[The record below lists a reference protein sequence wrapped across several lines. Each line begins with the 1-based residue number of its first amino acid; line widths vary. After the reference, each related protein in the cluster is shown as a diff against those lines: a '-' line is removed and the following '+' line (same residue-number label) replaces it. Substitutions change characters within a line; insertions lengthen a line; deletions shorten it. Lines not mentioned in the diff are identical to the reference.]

1 MKKLINIFSKRAGF
15 GFLMVFSTLS
25 LAGTAAYYSV
35 FGLSSLFAGAKT
47 EVIIMASALEL
58 AKLVVASYLHN
69 HWSKLGL
76 ILKSYLTLGVGI
88 LMIITS
94 AGIYGFLTSAYQTTA
109 DQLTI
114 IDKQVLVVDMKRDR
128 FSEQLSDYKLEKTQL
143 NSNISELSKGLANN
157 KIQYTDTLGNVITTT
172 SSSTRRVLTSQL
184 NDMKEERNRVSIKME
199 TLTDSITSLDLKV
212 LDMESNN
219 EVAAE
224 IGPLRY
230 MSEIT
235 NKPMATI
242 VNWFTL
248 MIVCVFDPLAIAM
261 VLALNK
267 YFGNGRK
274 EEEEEDYYTTRNRMV
289 YNHTMKNQK
298 DDGKSTHYTHN
309 DELMSDKTNIDDD
322 FPIPSE
328 ELIKGAMLKNQ
339 IVEYEK
345 AVQEISEEEFDWDA
359 SEKRMDIIGQNGN
372 DGEHYDSEE
381 LIKTNEKILAT
392 KVVEEN
398 VDIIEKPIYG
408 GFSKP
413 YSDGTALNESNKE
426 SYDDFDE
433 DDIKTY

>member
-1 MKKLINIFSKRAGF
+1 MKIVKNFFSKKNGF
-15 GFLMVFSTLS
+15 GFLMIFSTLS

-69 HWSKLGL
+69 HWSKLGW

-114 IDKQVLVVDMKRDR
+114 IDKQTKVVEMKRDR
-128 FSEQLSDYKLEKTQL
+128 FSEQLADYKLEKTQL
-143 NSNISELSKGLANN
+143 NNNISELSKGLSNN
-157 KIQYTDTLGNVITTT
+157 KIQYKDTLGNIITTT
-172 SSSTRRVLTSQL
+172 SSSTRRVLTTQL
-184 NDMKEERNRVSIKME
+184 NDMKEQRNKVSIKME

-230 MSEIT
+230 MADIT

-261 VLALNK
+261 VLAVNK
-267 YFGNGRK
+267 FIGRK
-274 EEEEEDYYTTRNRMV
+274 EEEEDDYYTVRNKMLHKHSV
-289 YNHTMKNQK
+289 MNGEKLKKKKEKLNQEEMIKKNEEIIAVTPTNTDEFKMNKKEFLQSLDK
-298 DDGKSTHYTHN
+298 VERNLKEDDK
-309 DELMSDKTNIDDD
+309 K
-322 FPIPSE
+322 
-328 ELIKGAMLKNQ
+328 
-339 IVEYEK
+339 
-345 AVQEISEEEFDWDA
+345 
-359 SEKRMDIIGQNGN
+359 
-372 DGEHYDSEE
+372 
-381 LIKTNEKILAT
+381 
-392 KVVEEN
+392 
-398 VDIIEKPIYG
+398 IYG
-408 GFSKP
+408 GYSKP
-413 YSDGTALNESNKE
+413 YSDGTHINETEIE
-426 SYDDFDE
+426 SYD

>member
-1 MKKLINIFSKRAGF
+1 MSIVKNFFSKKVGF

-69 HWSKLGL
+69 HWSKLGW

-114 IDKQVLVVDMKRDR
+114 IDKQTKVVEMKRER
-128 FSEQLSDYKLEKTQL
+128 FSESLDGYRIERTQL
-143 NSNISELSKGLANN
+143 NSSITELTKGLSNN
-157 KIQYTDTLGNVITTT
+157 TIQYKDKETGEIITTT

-184 NDMKEERNRVSIKME
+184 NDMKEERNKVSIKME
-199 TLTDSITSLDLKV
+199 SLTDSITSLDLKV

-230 MSEIT
+230 MAEIT

-261 VLALNK
+261 VLAVNK
-267 YFGNGRK
+267 FIGRK
-274 EEEEEDYYTTRNRMV
+274 EEDEVVVKKEPVIKHAYVE
-289 YNHTMKNQK
+289 
-298 DDGKSTHYTHN
+298 N
-309 DELMSDKTNIDDD
+309 DE
-322 FPIPSE
+322 
-328 ELIKGAMLKNQ
+328 
-339 IVEYEK
+339 
-345 AVQEISEEEFDWDA
+345 
-359 SEKRMDIIGQNGN
+359 RMNIIGQNGN
-372 DGEHYDSEE
+372 DGEHYSEVE
-381 LIKTNEKILAT
+381 EMIKKNEEILAT
-392 KVVEEN
+392 KKVEPE
-398 VDIIEKPIYG
+398 DPKKKIYG

-413 YSDGTALNESNKE
+413 YSDGIQASEDNE
-426 SYDDFDE
+426 
-433 DDIKTY
+433 DIKTY

>member
-1 MKKLINIFSKRAGF
+1 MKKLMNIFSKRAGF

-25 LAGTAAYYSV
+25 LAGSAAYYSV

-69 HWSKLGL
+69 YWHKLGW

-114 IDKQVLVVDMKRDR
+114 VDKQVMVVEMKRDR
-128 FSEQLSDYKLEKTQL
+128 FSEQLVDYKLEKTQL
-143 NSNISELSKGLANN
+143 NSNISELAKGLSNN
-157 KIQYTDTLGNVITTT
+157 KIQYTDSLGNVITTT
-172 SSSTRRVLTSQL
+172 SSSTRRVLTTQL
-184 NDMKEERNRVSIKME
+184 NDMKEQRNKVSIKME

-230 MSEIT
+230 MAEIT
-235 NKPMATI
+235 GKPMGVI

-261 VLALNK
+261 VLAVNK
-267 YFGNGRK
+267 YLGNGRK
-274 EEEEEDYYTTRNRMV
+274 EEDYYTARNRMV
-289 YNHTMKNQK
+289 YERTINNPSNVVVTPETETKV
-298 DDGKSTHYTHN
+298 
-309 DELMSDKTNIDDD
+309 IDDED
-322 FPIPSE
+322 D
-328 ELIKGAMLKNQ
+328 
-339 IVEYEK
+339 
-345 AVQEISEEEFDWDA
+345 FDWEA
-359 SEKRMDIIGQNGN
+359 SEQRMNYIGQNGN
-372 DGEHYDSEE
+372 DGEHYEDKSEDGDE
-381 LIKTNEKILAT
+381 QLYREFSKGY
-392 KVVEEN
+392 
-398 VDIIEKPIYG
+398 EKPYT
-408 GFSKP
+408 
-413 YSDGTALNESNKE
+413 DGETVISPE
-426 SYDDFDE
+426 DE
-433 DDIKTY
+433 IKTY